1 MTRDELQQQVAGWI
15 EEYNRIMLAWPTS
28 VGKSRGFI
36 TIQARLGTPKT
47 YIVVS
52 ERNHIENWEE
62 EYRKAGREDLLAN
75 TTIFCYASLKN
86 YVDTTIDL
94 LGLDEV
100 HHSSELRVSFLKTI
114 KSSKIVAMSATT
126 NFDVSYTLRAAFGA
140 FKESAISLAYAI
152 EQGWIQKPQIVLVPL
167 TLRNDERTEVYSYMR
182 KPIKRT
188 LTCLYPDRFKFI
200 KLANTKLDV
209 MCTEYEKYLIY
220 DEKVKY
226 FTRVWQEHPTDTMI
240 NFRLKRAGLERKQY
254 LSSLKTQYIKDFLA
268 QKELKGRRYICFCG
282 SIEQAEELSDNVIHS
297 KVSHPEKVLAKFKE
311 GKVNELFAVNM
322 LKEGVNIPNI
332 HACIITQLDSK
343 ERDFVQKA
351 GRALR
356 NPNDPMVFVF
366 FFRDTRDEEYLK
378 VALKNLDDKYIQ
390 WI

>member
-1 MTRDELQQQVAGWI
+1 
-15 EEYNRIMLAWPTS
+15 MLAWPTS

-36 TIQARLGTPKT
+36 AIQSRLGTPKT

-52 ERNHIENWEE
+52 EKAHIENWEE
-62 EYRKAGREDLLAN
+62 EYRKCGREDLLAN
-75 TTIFCYASLKN
+75 TIIFCYASLKN
-86 YVDTTIDL
+86 YVDTKVDL

-100 HHSSELRVSFLKTI
+100 HHSSELRISFLKTI
-114 KSSKIVAMSATT
+114 KASKIVAMSATT
-126 NFDVSYTLRAAFGA
+126 NFDVSYTLKAAFGA
-140 FKESAISLAYAI
+140 FKESAIPLTFAI

-167 TLRNDERTEVYSYMR
+167 TLRDDERTEVYTYNR
-182 KPIKRT
+182 KPIKKSI
-188 LTCLYPDRFKFI
+188 TCDYPDRFRFI
-200 KLANTKLDV
+200 KQPNTELNV
-209 MCTEYEKYLIY
+209 RCTELEKYSIH
-220 DEKVKY
+220 EERVKY
-226 FTRVWQEHPTDTMI
+226 FSKLFLEDPSNKTTSFM
-240 NFRLKRAGLERKQY
+240 LKRAGLERKNY
-254 LSSLKTQYIKDFLA
+254 LSSLKTIYIKDFLSH
-268 QKELKGRRYICFCG
+268 KELEGKRYICFCG
-282 SIEQAEELSDNVIHS
+282 SIEQAEALSKNVIHS
-297 KVSHPEKVLAKFKE
+297 KISHPERVLADFKE
-311 GKVNELFAVNM
+311 GKINELFAVSM

-356 NPNDPMVFVF
+356 NPDDPMVFVF